1 MIFVFYFCR
10 LTNVFDGKFSHVPM
24 VAKLRNGRSVTVN
37 YMTEGQLSEM
47 YCMIQEA
54 AQCGEGYGID
64 EFESEEE
71 FRMEIKDSDCFSI
84 SCKETGELLAGFIIA
99 VSKFYRGHGAM
110 ADPFVI
116 VRRTVRLQSLGEFAM
131 RTAID
136 FATYLGYFGMYVDT
150 FTSNKAI
157 LRIIEKI
164 GGFQKVGVLPVGG
177 KLQGG
182 QIVSSVIFIKYL
194 SATKDTMKVS

>member
-1 MIFVFYFCR
+1 
-10 LTNVFDGKFSHVPM
+10 M
-24 VAKLRNGRSVTVN
+24 VAELSTGRCVIVD
-37 YMTEGQLSEM
+37 YMTDRQLTET

-54 AQCGEGYGID
+54 AMYGEGYGID
-64 EFESEEE
+64 EFASEEE
-71 FRMEIKDSDCFSI
+71 FRMEIRNSDCFAI
-84 SCKETGELLAGFIIA
+84 TCKESGYLLAGFIIA

-116 VRRTVRLQSLGEFAM
+116 VKRSERKQGLGEFTLRKA
-131 RTAID
+131 TD
-136 FATYLGYFGMYVDT
+136 FATYLGYMGMYVDT
-150 FTSNKAI
+150 FSSNEAI

-182 QIVSSVIFIKYL
+182 QIISSIIFIKYL
-194 SATKDTMKVS
+194 SSFKDVLRVS